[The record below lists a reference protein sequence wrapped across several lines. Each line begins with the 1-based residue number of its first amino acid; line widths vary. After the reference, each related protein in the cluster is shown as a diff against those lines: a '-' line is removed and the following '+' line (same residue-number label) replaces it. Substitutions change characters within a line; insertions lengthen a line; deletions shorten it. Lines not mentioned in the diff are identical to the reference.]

1 MLLSAEHGVFFGGA
15 GVSTDSGL
23 AVSAAQRA
31 GSTTSPAATASR
43 PRRYS
48 PPPFTRRH
56 PRNFSTTTVPA
67 AQPRRAAQQRPP
79 HPRGAGGAGAH
90 KVRHHPER
98 GQPAPA
104 RWEPERHRHPRATST
119 STPAPLAGKRFPPE
133 AVADCEGV
141 PRCDVCGGI
150 IRPGILLF
158 GEIPDMHLIMD
169 AIRELK
175 KRGPA
180 NNRRHLPQGQQRAAP
195 ARPLPRAHGHNKRR
209 AHAL

>member
-23 AVSAAQRA
+23 ADFRSAKGGLYNQPSGYGVSPEEILTPVFYEAHRGIFRLLPYQ
-31 GSTTSPAATASR
+31 
-43 PRRYS
+43 
-48 PPPFTRRH
+48 
-56 PRNFSTTTVPA
+56 A
-67 AQPRRAAQQRPP
+67 AQPRRAAQQHPP

-104 RWEPERHRHPRATST
+104 RWEPERHRHPRQRLHQHLPRLRKALSARGGGRLRG
-119 STPAPLAGKRFPPE
+119 SAPLRRVRRHHPPRHP
-133 AVADCEGV
+133 ALRRDPGHAPHHGSH
-141 PRCDVCGGI
+141 PR
-150 IRPGILLF
+150 
-158 GEIPDMHLIMD
+158 
-169 AIRELK
+169 AQ

-180 NNRRHLPQGQQRAAP
+180 NNRRHLPQSQQRAAP